1 MRGKIAVGIDIGTY
15 QVKVVVAEESSDKHA
30 MPNILG
36 VGYAESK
43 GLRHGYIIN
52 QNDAIKS
59 IRKAVGQAEKA
70 SHHKI
75 DNVFVS
81 VGGIGLSS
89 VTAIG
94 GIMISRADS
103 EISEIDLEKVAK
115 ECQTQI
121 PGAITMNRQVI
132 HQIPLEYKI
141 DGKHV
146 LGNPIG
152 MKGVKLEV
160 KMLFVTCLVHH
171 VNELISTIEGSGVE
185 IIDVMAS
192 PLAAGLV
199 TLSKTERI
207 AGCVLAN
214 IGSET
219 ASMVVYE
226 NDIPIALE
234 VFPIGSN
241 DITNDIALGLK
252 ISLEDAEKI
261 KKGRNE
267 SIKETNVPQKK
278 LDDIIFAR
286 LKDIFELID
295 VSLKKIGKSGLLPA
309 GIIITGGGSGIIN
322 IEDLA
327 KASLKLPSKTAKIAC
342 DTNNVKCGNANTSI
356 KIKDATWAVSYGLCM
371 FGLYSDEFNALNNRS
386 KSNFFNVLIKKI
398 TGLFHK
404 FLP

>member
-1 MRGKIAVGIDIGTY
+1 MRGKFAVGIDIGTY
-15 QVKVVVAEESSDKHA
+15 QIKVVVAEESSENYA

-52 QNDAIKS
+52 QNDAVKS
-59 IRKAVGQAEKA
+59 IRKAINQAEKA
-70 SHHKI
+70 SHRKI
-75 DNVFVS
+75 DKVFVS
-81 VGGIGLSS
+81 IGGIGLSS
-89 VTAIG
+89 VTSIG
-94 GIMISRADS
+94 GIVISRADS
-103 EISEIDLEKVAK
+103 EITEIDIDKVAK
-115 ECQTQI
+115 ECQAQI
-121 PGAITMNRQVI
+121 PNSITMNRQII

-141 DGKHV
+141 DGKSV

-160 KMLFVTCLVHH
+160 KMLFVTCLIHH
-171 VNELISTIEGSGVE
+171 INELISTIEGSGVE
-185 IIDVMAS
+185 IIDVMAA

-219 ASMVVYE
+219 ASIVVYE
-226 NDIPIALE
+226 NDIPISLD

-252 ISLEDAEKI
+252 VSLEDAEKI

-267 SIKETNVPQKK
+267 AIKDSNVPQKK
-278 LDDIIFAR
+278 LDDIIFSR

-295 VSLKKIGKSGLLPA
+295 VNLKKIGKSGLLPA

-342 DTNNVKCGNANTSI
+342 DTSNIKCGNTNTSI
-356 KIKDATWAVSYGLCM
+356 KIKDATWSVSYGLCV
-371 FGLYSDEFNALNNRS
+371 FGLYSDEFKILNNGS
-386 KSNFFNVLIKKI
+386 KSNLWKNLLSKITAFFN
-398 TGLFHK
+398 K

>member
-15 QVKVVVAEESSDKHA
+15 QVKVVVAEESSDNNP
-30 MPNILG
+30 MPQILG

-52 QNDAIKS
+52 QNDAIRS
-59 IRKAVGQAEKA
+59 IRKAVKQAEKA
-70 SHHKI
+70 SHFKI
-75 DNVFVS
+75 EKAFIS

-89 VTAIG
+89 TVSTGI
-94 GIMISRADS
+94 IMISRADS
-103 EISEIDLEKVAK
+103 EITEIDIDKVSK
-115 ECQTQI
+115 ECQAQI
-121 PGAITMNRQVI
+121 PSSITMNRRVI

-141 DGKHV
+141 DGKTV

-171 VNELISTIEGSGVE
+171 VNELISTVESAGVE
-185 IIDVMAS
+185 IIDVMAA

-207 AGCVLAN
+207 AGCVLTN

-226 NDIPIALE
+226 NDIPILLE

-241 DITNDIALGLK
+241 DITNDIALGLRV
-252 ISLEDAEKI
+252 SLDEAEKI
-261 KKGRNE
+261 KKGRDE
-267 SIKETNVPQKK
+267 GIKDTNIPAKK
-278 LDDIIFAR
+278 LDEIIFAR

-295 VSLKKIGKSGLLPA
+295 INLKKINKSGLLPA
-309 GIIITGGGSGIIN
+309 GIVITGGGSGVIN

-342 DTNNVKCGNANTSI
+342 DTNNIKCGNANTSI
-356 KIKDATWAVSYGLCM
+356 KIKDSTWSVSYGLCM
-371 FGLYSDEFNALNNRS
+371 FGLYSDQFNSLNGDS
-386 KSNFFNVLIKKI
+386 GSNIFAGLIRKI
-398 TGLFHK
+398 QGIFHK

>member
-1 MRGKIAVGIDIGTY
+1 MRGKFAVGIDIGTY
-15 QVKVVVAEESSDKHA
+15 QIKVVVAEESSENYA

-52 QNDAIKS
+52 QNDAVKS
-59 IRKAVGQAEKA
+59 IRKAINQAEKA
-70 SHHKI
+70 SHRKI
-75 DNVFVS
+75 EKVFVS

-89 VTAIG
+89 VTSNG
-94 GIMISRADS
+94 SIMISRADS
-103 EISEIDLEKVAK
+103 EISEIDIEKVAK
-115 ECQTQI
+115 ECQAQI
-121 PGAITMNRQVI
+121 PNSITMNRQII

-141 DGKHV
+141 DGKTV
-146 LGNPIG
+146 LGNPVG
-152 MKGVKLEV
+152 MKGIKLEV
-160 KMLFVTCLVHH
+160 KMLFVTSLIHH
-171 VNELISTIEGSGVE
+171 INELISTIEGAGVE
-185 IIDVMAS
+185 IIDVMAA

-207 AGCVLAN
+207 AGCVLTN

-219 ASMVVYE
+219 ASIVVYE
-226 NDIPIALE
+226 NDIPISLD

-252 ISLEDAEKI
+252 VSLEDAEKI
-261 KKGRNE
+261 KKGRGE
-267 SIKETNVPQKK
+267 ITKDSSIPQKK

-286 LKDIFELID
+286 LKDIFELVD
-295 VSLKKIGKSGLLPA
+295 VNLKKIGKSGLLPA
-309 GIIITGGGSGIIN
+309 GVIITGGGSGIIN

-342 DTNNVKCGNANTSI
+342 DTSNIKCGNANTSI
-356 KIKDATWAVSYGLCM
+356 KIKDATWSVSYGLCV
-371 FGLYSDEFNALNNRS
+371 FGLYSDEFKILNNNS
-386 KSNFFNVLIKKI
+386 KSNLLKDLISKI
-398 TGLFHK
+398 SRFFHK

>member
-15 QVKVVVAEESSDKHA
+15 QVKVVISEESSEKNTV
-30 MPNILG
+30 PEIIG

-52 QNDAIKS
+52 QNDAIRS
-59 IRKAVGQAEKA
+59 IRRAINQAEQA
-70 SHHKI
+70 SHYKI
-75 DNVFVS
+75 EKCFVS
-81 VGGIGLSS
+81 IGGIGLSS
-89 VTAIG
+89 VVSTG
-94 GIMISRADS
+94 MIMISRADS
-103 EISEIDLEKVAK
+103 EISDIDLEKVAK
-115 ECQTQI
+115 ESQNKI
-121 PGAITMNRQVI
+121 PNSITMNRQII

-141 DGKHV
+141 DDKIV
-146 LGNPIG
+146 LGNPLG

-160 KMLFVTCLVHH
+160 KTLFVTCLIHH
-171 VNELISTIEGSGVE
+171 VNELISTIEGAGLE
-185 IIDVMAS
+185 IIDVMAA

-207 AGCVLAN
+207 AGCVLTN

-226 NDIPIALE
+226 NDIPVFLE

-252 ISLEDAEKI
+252 ISLDEAEKI
-261 KKGRNE
+261 KRNRNDN
-267 SIKETNVPQKK
+267 IKDSNIPYKK

-295 VSLKKIGKSGLLPA
+295 ANLKKINKSGLLPA
-309 GIIITGGGSGIIN
+309 GIIITGGGSGVVN

-327 KASLKLPSKTAKIAC
+327 KACLKLPSKIAKIAF
-342 DTNNVKCGNANTSI
+342 TSGNKNNNPVKV
-356 KIKDATWAVSYGLCM
+356 KDSTWSVAYGLCM
-371 FGLYSDEFNALNNRS
+371 FGLHSDQFKALDNNS
-386 KSNFFNVLIKKI
+386 DNNFIIKVLKNIKK
-398 TGLFHK
+398 TFHK

>member
-1 MRGKIAVGIDIGTY
+1 MRGKFAVGIDIGTY
-15 QVKVVVAEESSDKHA
+15 QIKVVVAEESSENYA

-59 IRKAVGQAEKA
+59 IRKAINQAEKA
-70 SHHKI
+70 SHRKI
-75 DNVFVS
+75 EKVFVS
-81 VGGIGLSS
+81 IGGIGLSS
-89 VTAIG
+89 ITSTG
-94 GIMISRADS
+94 NIMISRADS
-103 EISEIDLEKVAK
+103 EISEIDIEKVAK
-115 ECQTQI
+115 ECQAQI
-121 PGAITMNRQVI
+121 PNSITMNRQII

-141 DGKHV
+141 DGKTV

-152 MKGVKLEV
+152 MKGIKLEV
-160 KMLFVTCLVHH
+160 KMLFVTCLIHH
-171 VNELISTIEGSGVE
+171 INELISTIEGSGVE
-185 IIDVMAS
+185 IIDVMAA

-199 TLSKTERI
+199 TLSKTERV
-207 AGCVLAN
+207 AGCVLTN

-219 ASMVVYE
+219 ASIVVYE
-226 NDIPIALE
+226 NDIPISLD

-252 ISLEDAEKI
+252 VSLEDAEKI
-261 KKGRNE
+261 KKGRGEINKD
-267 SIKETNVPQKK
+267 SSVPQKK

-286 LKDIFELID
+286 LKDIFELVD
-295 VSLKKIGKSGLLPA
+295 VNLKKIGKSGLLPA
-309 GIIITGGGSGIIN
+309 GVIITGGGSGIIN

-342 DTNNVKCGNANTSI
+342 DTSNVKCGNANTSI
-356 KIKDATWAVSYGLCM
+356 KIKDATWSVSYGLCV
-371 FGLYSDEFNALNNRS
+371 FGLYSDEFKILNSNS
-386 KSNFFNVLIKKI
+386 KSNLLKDLLNKI
-398 TGLFHK
+398 SRFFHK